1 MATMEIELKSSDG
14 KIFPVD
20 IDAAKLSA
28 TIHTMLMDLHIG
40 KDGSIHE
47 IKDPVPLT
55 NVKSDVLAKV
65 IEWCEEHKHEPK
77 PNEATAQKGASKDIE
92 NDKTCQLYELSDW
105 DQKFIDSINSVDKDG
120 KSMIF
125 DMAMAAKDLNIPS
138 LQKVTT
144 MEIAKL
150 MKDKKQ
156 DEIRELFKL
165 THPDAKPKGPK
176 KNISLRSSD
185 EKLFLVDVEAA
196 KMSGTIKT
204 MFEDLGIESL
214 DIKEDIKEVLPIPNC
229 DSIVLQKV
237 IDWCE
242 HHKDDIEQDQ
252 GANDPKED
260 IYELKGWDKDYI
272 ESVNS
277 VNELG
282 QSMIFDLIIAANYL
296 NIPGLNDLA
305 VTEVAK
311 MMRGK
316 SQDEIRDLFK
326 LKNDKL
332 VAD

>member
-1 MATMEIELKSSDG
+1 MATVELQSNDG

-20 IDAAKLSA
+20 IKAAKLSL
-28 TIHTMLMDLHIG
+28 TIQTMLLDIDSE
-40 KDGSIHE
+40 KDDKKMKGP
-47 IKDPVPLT
+47 IKL
-55 NVKSDVLAKV
+55 SDVKGNVLEKV
-65 IEWCEEHKHEPK
+65 IEWCEEHKNDELA
-77 PNEATAQKGASKDIE
+77 NEHDKEKAAGKEVGE
-92 NDKTCQLYELSDW
+92 NKTRELHELSGW
-105 DQKFIDSINSVDKDG
+105 DEQFMSSINAVDNDG

-125 DMAMAAKDLNIPS
+125 DVAIAAKDLNIPT
-138 LQKVTT
+138 LQNMTT

-156 DEIRELFKL
+156 EEIRDLFKL
-165 THPDAKPKGPK
+165 RHPDAKPIGPK
-176 KNISLRSSD
+176 KNIRLKSCD
-185 EKLFLVDVEAA
+185 EKLFVVDVEAA

-204 MFEDLGIESL
+204 MFEDLGIGSSNVSE
-214 DIKEDIKEVLPIPNC
+214 EIKEVLPIPNC
-229 DSIVLQKV
+229 DSEVLQKV
-237 IDWCE
+237 IDWCD
-242 HHKDDIEQDQ
+242 HHKDDIESEKDLHES
-252 GANDPKED
+252 KED
-260 IYELKGWDKDYI
+260 TYELNEWDKEYI
-272 ESVNS
+272 ESVNTI
-277 VNELG
+277 NDKG